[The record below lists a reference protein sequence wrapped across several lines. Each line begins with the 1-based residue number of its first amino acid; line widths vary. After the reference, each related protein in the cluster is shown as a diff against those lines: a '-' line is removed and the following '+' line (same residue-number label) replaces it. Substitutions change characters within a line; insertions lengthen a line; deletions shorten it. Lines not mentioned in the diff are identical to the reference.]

1 MKKLRTSPDK
11 YTFQKENYIKRCKE
25 KDQAPNMDY
34 LNFWEKTIEA
44 RAENE
49 RNIAWIENNMEYDLL
64 MSDYI
69 AEKCKDDK
77 YAQNLYAAL
86 CNNSFI
92 KNEVWPILVEK
103 TWSCSWRYAGGIVA
117 NIRQEGDYID
127 WYCTGSNYDPPP
139 SEDLDHLNLDELMR
153 YKESQAYVGEGCITD
168 EIREDLFKLGWIVYA
183 ETK

>member
-34 LNFWEKTIEA
+34 LNFWEKTIQD

-69 AEKCKDDK
+69 AEKCKDDR

-103 TWSCSWRYAGGIVA
+103 TWRCSWRYAGGIIA
-117 NIRQEGDYID
+117 DIREQGDYMD
-127 WYCTGSNYDPPP
+127 WYCSGMAGGLGNGDEDGS
-139 SEDLDHLNLDELMR
+139 
-153 YKESQAYVGEGCITD
+153 KGYVGESVITE
-168 EIREDLFKLGWIVYA
+168 EIKDDLLKLNWLVFQSSEEY
-183 ETK
+183 

>member
-49 RNIAWIENNMEYDLL
+49 RNIAWLENNMEYDLL

-103 TWSCSWRYAGGIVA
+103 TWSCSWRYAGGIIA
-117 NIRQEGDYID
+117 DIREQGDYLD
-127 WYCTGSNYDPPP
+127 WYCSGMAGGLGNGDEDGS
-139 SEDLDHLNLDELMR
+139 
-153 YKESQAYVGEGCITD
+153 KGYVGESVITE
-168 EIREDLFKLGWIVYA
+168 EIKDDLLKLNCLVFESSEEY
-183 ETK
+183 

>member
-49 RNIAWIENNMEYDLL
+49 RNIAWLENNMEYDLL

-103 TWSCSWRYAGGIVA
+103 TWSCSWLYAGGIIA
-117 NIRQEGDYID
+117 DIREQGDYLD
-127 WYCTGSNYDPPP
+127 WYCSGMAGGLGNGDEDGS
-139 SEDLDHLNLDELMR
+139 
-153 YKESQAYVGEGCITD
+153 KGYVGESVITE
-168 EIREDLFKLGWIVYA
+168 EIKDDLLKLNWLVFESSEEY
-183 ETK
+183 

>member
-34 LNFWEKTIEA
+34 LNFWEKTIQD

-69 AEKCKDDK
+69 AEKCKDDR

-103 TWSCSWRYAGGIVA
+103 TWRCSWRYAGGIIA
-117 NIRQEGDYID
+117 DIREQGDYMD
-127 WYCTGSNYDPPP
+127 WYCSGMAGGLGNGDEDGS
-139 SEDLDHLNLDELMR
+139 
-153 YKESQAYVGEGCITD
+153 KGYVGESVITE
-168 EIREDLFKLGWIVYA
+168 EIKDDLLKLNWLVFESSEEY
-183 ETK
+183 

>member
-103 TWSCSWRYAGGIVA
+103 TWSCSWRYAGGIIA
-117 NIRQEGDYID
+117 DIREQGDYLD
-127 WYCTGSNYDPPP
+127 WYCSGMAGGLGNGDEDGS
-139 SEDLDHLNLDELMR
+139 R
-153 YKESQAYVGEGCITD
+153 GYVGESVITE
-168 EIREDLFKLGWIVYA
+168 EIKDDLLKLNWLVFESSEEY
-183 ETK
+183 

>member
-49 RNIAWIENNMEYDLL
+49 RNIAWLENNMEYDLL

-103 TWSCSWRYAGGIVA
+103 TWSCSWRYAGGIIA
-117 NIRQEGDYID
+117 DIREQGDYLD
-127 WYCTGSNYDPPP
+127 WYCSGMAGGLGNGDEDGS
-139 SEDLDHLNLDELMR
+139 
-153 YKESQAYVGEGCITD
+153 KGYVGEGKITE
-168 EIREDLFKLGWIVYA
+168 EIKSDLFKLGWLVFESREDA
-183 ETK
+183 

>member
-34 LNFWEKTIEA
+34 LNFWEKTIQD

-86 CNNSFI
+86 CNNEFI
-92 KNEVWPILVEK
+92 KNDVWPILTEK
-103 TWSCSWRYAGGIVA
+103 KWGCSWRYAGGIIA
-117 NIRQEGDYID
+117 DIREQGDYMD
-127 WYCTGSNYDPPP
+127 WYCSGMAGGLGNGDEDGS
-139 SEDLDHLNLDELMR
+139 
-153 YKESQAYVGEGCITD
+153 KGYVGESVITE
-168 EIREDLFKLGWIVYA
+168 EIKDDLLKLNWLVFQSSEEY
-183 ETK
+183 

>member
-49 RNIAWIENNMEYDLL
+49 RNIAWLENNMEYDLL

-103 TWSCSWRYAGGIVA
+103 TWSCSWRYAGGIIA
-117 NIRQEGDYID
+117 DIREQGDYLD
-127 WYCTGSNYDPPP
+127 WYCSGMAGGLGNGDEDGS
-139 SEDLDHLNLDELMR
+139 
-153 YKESQAYVGEGCITD
+153 KGYVGESVITE
-168 EIREDLFKLGWIVYA
+168 EIKDDLLKLNWLVFESSEEY
-183 ETK
+183 